1 MDIKQIKNIF
11 RVGLV
16 SSVNGATCSARVTF
30 PDKDDLDGK
39 GLVSYE
45 LPIIT
50 IGSNGTLGYW
60 VPEVGTQVLCVFLP
74 NPSGNGLKDGFIL
87 GAFYSELNPPEET
100 NPNVRCLKV
109 PDGSYIRFDGKGNI
123 EIHATKNLILTGTRI
138 DLN

>member
-50 IGSNGTLGYW
+50 IGSNGTLAYW

-74 NPSGNGLKDGFIL
+74 NPSGNGLKDGFVL
-87 GAFYSELNPPEET
+87 GAFYSEKNPPEET
-100 NPNVRCLKV
+100 NPNVRCIKV

-123 EIHATKNLILTGTRI
+123 EIHATNNLILTGERI